1 MANTTQTKE
10 QEEKTLSG
18 RLIMLALIMVL
29 GAIPPMLD
37 TTIVNIAVNDLSQQ
51 FNVPFVTTQWVVT
64 AYVLALAIA
73 VPFSGWLVQ
82 KFDGKH
88 IFMGALGLFLVGSL
102 FAGLSWNIESLIVF
116 RVVQGF
122 AAGVL
127 IPTLTTLLVQA
138 TGSDKLGRVISI
150 VSIPIVLGPIVGP
163 VIGGLILQ
171 QATWRW
177 LFFVNLPIGA
187 VALLLM
193 QWKLPRF
200 APTNT
205 AAKLDALGI
214 TLLSLASGLFIYGVT
229 EIRGTETQLLGV
241 SALVAGGVATLLY
254 LLYAWRKADRAV
266 IPLNLFGSRNFSAAF
281 VLLFLAGFATNGPM
295 LLFPVFF
302 QNVFGLEAITAAL
315 WLIPQGV
322 GMLLTRSLVGRM
334 TDRYG
339 ARLVTLPAIAITFI
353 GTLPFVFFD
362 AATPVW
368 LIWLALLVRGM
379 GVGGVTIPVMTDAYV
394 GMPKP
399 RIPQVS
405 IATRIIQNVGA
416 AFGTALLATVVTN
429 AFAVPNAG
437 LARLSSAYHVGFLV
451 SLAFTVI
458 AFLPAAFLTNKFVSS
473 KAQADAKPDTTVAIP
488 DKENVAYSVE

>member
-1 MANTTQTKE
+1 MTNTTHTQE
-10 QEEKTLSG
+10 QQEKAISG
-18 RLIMLALIMVL
+18 RLIMLAVIMVL

-64 AYVLALAIA
+64 GYVLALAIA
-73 VPFSGWLVQ
+73 VPFSGWLIQ
-82 KFDGKH
+82 KFDGKRV
-88 IFMGALGLFLVGSL
+88 FMGALGLFLVGSL
-102 FAGLSWNIESLIVF
+102 FAGLSWNIESLIAF

-127 IPTLTTLLVQA
+127 IPTLTTLLVQVA
-138 TGSDKLGRVISI
+138 GSDKLGRLMSI
-150 VSIPIVLGPIVGP
+150 VGIPFVLAPIVGP

-187 VALLLM
+187 LALLLM
-193 QWKLPRF
+193 QWNLPRF

-214 TLLSLASGLFIYGVT
+214 TLLSLISGLFIYGVT
-229 EIRGTETQLLGV
+229 EIRGTGTQMLGLGT
-241 SALVAGGVATLLY
+241 LVAGGVVTLLY

-266 IPLNLFGSRNFSAAF
+266 IPLNLFNSRNFSAAF
-281 VLLFLAGFATNGPM
+281 VLLFLAGSAINGPM
-295 LLFPVFF
+295 LLFPIFF
-302 QNVFGLEAITAAL
+302 QNVFGLDAITAAL

-322 GMLLTRSLVGRM
+322 GMLLTRSPVGRL
-334 TDRYG
+334 TDRFG
-339 ARLVTLPAIAITFI
+339 ARLVTLPATVVTII

-362 AATPVW
+362 TATPGW

-429 AFAVPNAG
+429 AFAGPSAG
-437 LARLSSAYHVGFLV
+437 LAGLTNAYHAGFLV
-451 SLAFTVI
+451 SLVFTAI
-458 AFLPAAFLTNKFVSS
+458 AILPAIYLTSKLVSL
-473 KAQADAKPDTTVAIP
+473 KAKAKDELAI
-488 DKENVAYSVE
+488 